1 MCFVLQVANLTKI
14 RDVFHTSG
22 FLDETTWIKK
32 ELEIRLSVSKQ
43 TDKTEGMMKVFTM
56 EGYNDDTA
64 RRRAA
69 NKDLQR
75 LEQSE
80 ILVPKSRVA
89 GKRADGSAPG
99 KKGGHTSV
107 ANLQIKKN

>member
-43 TDKTEGMMKVFTM
+43 TDKSQGMMKVFTM
-56 EGYNDDTA
+56 VGYDDNTA

-75 LEQSE
+75 LEQTV
-80 ILVPKSRVA
+80 ILVPNPELPEKEQMGQQGR
-89 GKRADGSAPG
+89 KEDTP
-99 KKGGHTSV
+99 
-107 ANLQIKKN
+107 LL

>member
-1 MCFVLQVANLTKI
+1 
-14 RDVFHTSG
+14 
-22 FLDETTWIKK
+22 
-32 ELEIRLSVSKQ
+32 
-43 TDKTEGMMKVFTM
+43 MKVFTM
-56 EGYNDDTA
+56 VGYDDNTA

-75 LEQSE
+75 LEQRK

-99 KKGGHTSV
+99 KKGGHPSV

>member
-1 MCFVLQVANLTKI
+1 MCFVLQTANLTKI

-43 TDKTEGMMKVFTM
+43 TNKTDGMMKVFTM
-56 EGYNDDTA
+56 VGYDDNTA
-64 RRRAA
+64 RRKAA

-75 LEQSE
+75 LEQRD
-80 ILVPKSRVA
+80 ILIPKSRVA
-89 GKRADGSAPG
+89 GKRADGSAG

>member
-1 MCFVLQVANLTKI
+1 MQVPNLTKI

-22 FLDETTWIKK
+22 YLDETNWIKK
-32 ELEIRLSVSKQ
+32 EIEIRLSVSKQ
-43 TDKTEGMMKVFTM
+43 KSKMEGLMIVFTM
-56 EGYNDDTA
+56 EGYNDNAA
-64 RRRAA
+64 RRKAA

-75 LEQSE
+75 LEQSK
-80 ILVPKSRVA
+80 ILVPRSRVA
-89 GKRADGSAPG
+89 GKRADGSAG

>member
-43 TDKTEGMMKVFTM
+43 TDKSQGMMKVFTM
-56 EGYNDDTA
+56 VGYDDNTA

-75 LEQSE
+75 LEQRE
-80 ILVPKSRVA
+80 ILGPESKILGPKSKNKERFL
-89 GKRADGSAPG
+89 
-99 KKGGHTSV
+99 
-107 ANLQIKKN
+107 NLQIKKN

>member
-43 TDKTEGMMKVFTM
+43 TDKSEGMMKVFTM
-56 EGYNDDTA
+56 VGYDDNTA

-75 LEQSE
+75 LEQTV

-89 GKRADGSAPG
+89 GKRADGSAG
-99 KKGGHTSV
+99 KKGGHPSV
-107 ANLQIKKN
+107 VNLQIKKN